1 MTGNREEVIEENA
14 KDTTKTTMVTMTM
27 TTKEVT
33 RTTTMNM
40 TKPSSNM
47 KTKVAPRRL
56 VNNTLTM
63 RMSYTFQNQ
72 PNIPN
77 KQ

>member
-1 MTGNREEVIEENA
+1 MTGNREEVIEESA
-14 KDTTKTTMVTMTM
+14 KDTTKTTMVIMTM
-27 TTKEVT
+27 ITKEVT

-56 VNNTLTM
+56 VNNALTM

>member
-14 KDTTKTTMVTMTM
+14 KDTTKTTTVIMTM

>member
-14 KDTTKTTMVTMTM
+14 KDTTKTTMVIMTM